1 MSSMNVPQ
9 GKEFR
14 SSVKEVI
21 KEVVVEKEVVRRA
34 SATTAVVPTAM
45 PAQASEELAE
55 VQRVRQFFPRPGC
68 GQT

>member
-21 KEVVVEKEVVRRA
+21 KEVVVEKEVIKKLNR
-34 SATTAVVPTAM
+34 
-45 PAQASEELAE
+45 E
-55 VQRVRQFFPRPGC
+55 
-68 GQT
+68 